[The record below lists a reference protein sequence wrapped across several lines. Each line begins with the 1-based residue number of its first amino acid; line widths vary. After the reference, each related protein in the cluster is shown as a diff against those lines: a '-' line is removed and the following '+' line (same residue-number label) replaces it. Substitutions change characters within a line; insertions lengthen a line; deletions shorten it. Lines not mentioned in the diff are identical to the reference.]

1 MEKGVR
7 NMRKGFVAIS
17 LSALAL
23 ILLSSVEAGE
33 WIETDTYTA
42 PMASI
47 TIDGDASDWAGI
59 VPLTEVPFRTTADEW
74 VVFEEYDGGVW
85 NGPDDHTTSVAFA
98 WEPDAL
104 YIYTLVVDDEH
115 EHQSDSFW
123 DGDAVQLVFADA
135 ARTAH
140 THLYNYALN
149 DTQDGIILG
158 NEMVSGAG
166 MTEDDVA
173 IVRDDAAGTTFY
185 EAKFAPEL
193 LDLTGFDVGMSIGVG
208 VCVNDGDLDT
218 PGQKGWSG
226 WGPHAAVFGKNGDK
240 TGLVTL
246 SPAAAVEPTS
256 KLTTTWGGL
265 KK

>member
-1 MEKGVR
+1 
-7 NMRKGFVAIS
+7 MRKGFAAMS
-17 LSALAL
+17 LFALTL
-23 ILLSSVEAGE
+23 ILLSSADAGD
-33 WIETDTYTA
+33 WIETDTYLA

-47 TIDGDASDWAGI
+47 TIDGDDSDWAGI
-59 VPLTEVPFRTTADEW
+59 EPLTGIEFRTANDEW

-85 NGPDDHTTSVAFA
+85 NGPDDHTSSVAFA
-98 WEPDAL
+98 WEPDNL
-104 YIYTLVVDDEH
+104 FVYILAVDDEH
-115 EHQSDSFW
+115 EHQSGDFWAGDS
-123 DGDAVQLVFADA
+123 VQLVFADA

-149 DTQDGIILG
+149 DAQDGIILG
-158 NEMVSGAG
+158 NEMVEGGG
-166 MTEDDVA
+166 MTLDDVA
-173 IVRDDAAGTTFY
+173 IVRDDGAGTTFY

-193 LDLTGFDVGMSIGVG
+193 LGLASFEADMSIGIG

-218 PGQKGWSG
+218 PGQKGWDG

-246 SPAAAVEPTS
+246 ASAAAVEPTS
-256 KLTTTWGGL
+256 KLTVTWGSI